1 MSVAKNA
8 ILRAK
13 LNGVIT
19 ELLVKTNAANV
30 MYDENTTLAAH
41 LATLAT
47 SASVEQLQQAING
60 LGALAKK
67 DKVSQSDLDEALAT
81 LIAGKAD
88 TTALEAEAKRAGEAE
103 AALAGRLDTVEGN
116 ITTLNED
123 MVNAKSSI
131 KTMWN
136 VTDNDDGTVVLND
149 YGKSIRTIANEELA
163 KQLIPE
169 NAAEALNELQE
180 IAAWIQS
187 HPNDASAMNTA
198 IQALQAKVVLGTD
211 GEGKEYTTVKAYVE
225 AAVAAAH
232 AAGEYATAQALSALA
247 ERVGAVETKT
257 ADLKGLAYKD
267 IITESEVDSTLM
279 EKINASAQGN
289 HSHSNKELLDT
300 YTQTEANLADAVAK
314 KHGHDNK
321 DVLDGITAVRVNAWD
336 AKATIYYA
344 AEEPANM
351 ANGDLWVQI
360 VE

>member
-88 TTALEAEAKRAGEAE
+88 TTALEAEAKRATEAE
-103 AALAGRLDTVEGN
+103 KALSDRMDGFQTNAEELVRILGVTNTTVATLIGEDT
-116 ITTLNED
+116 
-123 MVNAKSSI
+123 
-131 KTMWN
+131 
-136 VTDNDDGTVVLND
+136 
-149 YGKSIRTIANEELA
+149 GKSARTIANEELA

-187 HPNDASAMNTA
+187 HPNDASAMNEA
-198 IQALQAKVVLGTD
+198 IVALQNKMVLGTYVD
-211 GEGKEYTTVKAYVE
+211 GEETKEYATVKEYVE

-314 KHGHDNK
+314 KHSHDNK

>member
-47 SASVEQLQQAING
+47 SASVESLQQAINA
-60 LGALAKK
+60 LGALASK

-88 TTALEAEAKRAGEAE
+88 TTALEAETKRATEAE
-103 AALAGRLDTVEGN
+103 EALGGRIDELIESAGGLGTALGQTQAKVDTLIG
-116 ITTLNED
+116 ED
-123 MVNAKSSI
+123 
-131 KTMWN
+131 T
-136 VTDNDDGTVVLND
+136 
-149 YGKSIRTIANEELA
+149 GKSARTIANEELA

-187 HPNDASAMNTA
+187 HPNDASAMNEA
-198 IQALQAKVVLGTD
+198 IVALQNKMVLGTYVD
-211 GEGKEYTTVKAYVE
+211 GEETKEYVTVKAYVE

-232 AAGEYATAQALSALA
+232 AAGDYATAAALTDLINN
-247 ERVGAVETKT
+247 RIVPLETKT
-257 ADLKGLAYKD
+257 NGLKALAYEEKV
-267 IITESEVDSTLM
+267 TESVVDSALM

-314 KHGHDNK
+314 KHSHDNK

>member
-1 MSVAKNA
+1 MSTAKNA

-67 DKVSQSDLDEALAT
+67 DKVSQSDLDEALST
-81 LIAGKAD
+81 LISGKAEAS
-88 TTALEAEAKRAGEAE
+88 ALEAEIKRAGDAE
-103 AALAGRLDTVEGN
+103 KALSDRLDTAENN
-116 ITTLNED
+116 ISTGFGVVTNALNTLNAYVDAENPGD
-123 MVNAKSSI
+123 V
-131 KTMWN
+131 
-136 VTDNDDGTVVLND
+136 
-149 YGKSIRTIANEELA
+149 GKSIRQIANEELA
-163 KQLIPE
+163 AQLISAD
-169 NAAEALNELQE
+169 AAENLDTLKE
-180 IAAWIQS
+180 IADWIQA
-187 HPNDASAMNTA
+187 HPGDASAMNTA

-211 GEGKEYTTVKAYVE
+211 SEGKEYATVKAYVE

-232 AAGEYATAQALSALA
+232 AAGDYATAAALTDLINN
-247 ERVGAVETKT
+247 RIVPLETKT

-267 IITESEVDSTLM
+267 IVTESEVDSALM

-300 YTQTEANLADAVAK
+300 YDQTNADIKDAVSK
-314 KHGHDNK
+314 KHSHDNK
-321 DVLDGITAVRVNAWD
+321 DVLDGISAVRVNAWD

-344 AEEPANM
+344 AEEPATM
-351 ANGDLWVQI
+351 QNGDLWVQI

>member
-30 MYDENTTLAAH
+30 MYDENTTLAAY

-60 LGALAKK
+60 LGALASK
-67 DKVSQSDLDEALAT
+67 DKVSQADLDEALAT
-81 LIAGKAD
+81 LIAGKVD
-88 TTALEAEAKRAGEAE
+88 QTTFDAFVQSANETMTGVSTRLNNLEAAGTTQQS
-103 AALAGRLDTVEGN
+103 LLEGLGNQIN
-116 ITTLNED
+116 ILTNNTSDHEGESDL
-123 MVNAKSSI
+123 
-131 KTMWN
+131 
-136 VTDNDDGTVVLND
+136 
-149 YGKSIRTIANEELA
+149 GKSIRQIANEELA
-163 KQLIPE
+163 AQLISAD
-169 NAAEALNELQE
+169 AAENLDTLKE
-180 IAAWIQS
+180 IADWIQA
-187 HPNDASAMNTA
+187 HPGDASAMNTA

-211 GEGKEYTTVKAYVE
+211 TEGKEYATVKAYVE

-247 ERVGAVETKT
+247 ERVGAVEGKT

-267 IITESEVDSTLM
+267 IITETEVDASLM

-300 YTQTEANLADAVAK
+300 YDQTNADLKDAVAK
-314 KHGHDNK
+314 KHSHDNK
-321 DVLDGITAVRVNAWD
+321 DVLDGITSVRVNAWD
-336 AKATIYYA
+336 AKATIYYD

>member
-1 MSVAKNA
+1 MATTAKNA

-30 MYDENTTLAAH
+30 IVDENGTTLAAH

-47 SASVEQLQQAING
+47 SASVEQLQQAINA
-60 LGALAKK
+60 LGALASK
-67 DKVSQSDLDEALAT
+67 DKVSQSDLDEALST
-81 LIAGKAD
+81 LIAGKAEQ
-88 TTALEAEAKRAGEAE
+88 TALQGEIDRATQAEGV
-103 AALAGRLDTVEGN
+103 LSGRLDTVEGA
-116 ITTLNED
+116 IETMDGEIDTLSGKVDTLIGED
-123 MVNAKSSI
+123 
-131 KTMWN
+131 T
-136 VTDNDDGTVVLND
+136 
-149 YGKSIRTIANEELA
+149 GKSARTIANEELA

-169 NAAEALNELQE
+169 TAAEALNELQE

-187 HPNDASAMNTA
+187 HPGDASAMNEA
-198 IQALQAKVVLGTD
+198 IIALQNKVVLGTYVD
-211 GEGKEYTTVKAYVE
+211 GEETKEYATVKEYVE

-232 AAGEYATAQALSALA
+232 AAGEYATAQALSQLA
-247 ERVGAVETKT
+247 ERVGALETKT
-257 ADLKGLAYKD
+257 AGLKGLAYKD
-267 IITESEVDSTLM
+267 IVTESEVDSALM

-314 KHGHDNK
+314 KHNHENIG
-321 DVLDGITAVRVNAWD
+321 VLDGITAVRVNAWD

-351 ANGDLWVQI
+351 LNGDLWVQI
-360 VE
+360 VD

>member
-1 MSVAKNA
+1 MSTAKNA

-19 ELLVKTNAANV
+19 ELLVKTNVAQV

-47 SASVEQLQQAING
+47 SASVEQLQQAVNA

-67 DKVSQSDLDEALAT
+67 DKVSQADLDEALAT
-81 LIAGKAD
+81 LITGKAD
-88 TTALEAEAKRAGEAE
+88 QTALTEEVNRAKAAEEALG
-103 AALAGRLDTVEGN
+103 GRLDTVEGN
-116 ITTLNED
+116 ITTMDGEIDTLSGKVDTLIGED
-123 MVNAKSSI
+123 
-131 KTMWN
+131 T
-136 VTDNDDGTVVLND
+136 
-149 YGKSIRTIANEELA
+149 GKSARTIANEELA

-187 HPNDASAMNTA
+187 HPDDASAMNDA
-198 IQALQAKVVLGTD
+198 IQALQNKLVLGTYAD
-211 GEGKEYTTVKAYVE
+211 GEEIKEYATVKAYVE

-232 AAGEYATAQALSALA
+232 AAGDYATAQALSALA
-247 ERVGAVETKT
+247 ERVGSVETKT
-257 ADLKGLAYKD
+257 ADLKAMAYKD
-267 IITESEVDSTLM
+267 IVTESDVDAGLL
-279 EKINASAQGN
+279 EKINASVQGN
-289 HSHSNKELLDT
+289 HSHANKELLDT
-300 YTQTEANLADAVAK
+300 YDQTNADLKDAVAK
-314 KHGHDNK
+314 KHPHDNK

-344 AEEPANM
+344 AEEPATM
-351 ANGDLWVQI
+351 QNGDLWVQI